1 MRRWEDILTHHEV
14 MIAEGDGQ
22 LLGFAALEVEQSVLS
37 QLFVSLEAKRRGIG
51 RQLFYWAVSRSP
63 GKLSLKTLV
72 ENTESRAFYT
82 RLGMIE
88 RGRSVNTFNGREE
101 IEYAL

>member
-1 MRRWEDILTHHEV
+1 

-22 LLGFAALEVEQSVLS
+22 LLGFAALEIEQAVLS
-37 QLFVSLEAKRRGIG
+37 QLFVAPEAKRRGIG
-51 RQLFYWAVSRSP
+51 RQLFNWAVSRSP

-88 RGRSVNTFNGREE
+88 HGVRVNTFNGREE